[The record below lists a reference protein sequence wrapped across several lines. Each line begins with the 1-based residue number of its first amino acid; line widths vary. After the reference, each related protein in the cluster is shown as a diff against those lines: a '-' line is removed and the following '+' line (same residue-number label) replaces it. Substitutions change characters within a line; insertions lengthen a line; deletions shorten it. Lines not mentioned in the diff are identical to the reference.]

1 MCSVSEA
8 TWENRSVSH
17 IICQGLLLTAESIF
31 LITEPQSCPSFVMT
45 LALVVCPPLKLSA
58 AEVFLL
64 HSGTGWFITTKKA
77 CGFQREHVSFLGI
90 AIYRKPYKTKS

>member
-1 MCSVSEA
+1 MCSVSKA

-17 IICQGLLLTAESIF
+17 IICQGSLLTVESV
-31 LITEPQSCPSFVMT
+31 LITEPQSCPSFVMAS
-45 LALVVCPPLKLSA
+45 ALGVCPPLKLSA

-64 HSGTGWFITTKKA
+64 HSGTGWFIDHQE
-77 CGFQREHVSFLGI
+77 GLWIQRGHVSFLGS